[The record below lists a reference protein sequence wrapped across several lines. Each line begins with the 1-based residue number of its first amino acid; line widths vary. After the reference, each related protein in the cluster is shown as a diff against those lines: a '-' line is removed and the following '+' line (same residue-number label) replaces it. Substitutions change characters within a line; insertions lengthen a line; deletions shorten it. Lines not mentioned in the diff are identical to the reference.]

1 MSEKISVGSNPTLSA
16 KYYYKEGSMKVLILG
31 SGGIVGQHMK
41 INEPEDVEAVYS
53 RKTSSPGWYGIDV
66 DHQDVRK
73 DLDIINPDVI
83 INLAGENRVDVVESD
98 PQKYVSVNV
107 DLVKTLCTWVTKN
120 NKYLIQGSTQGIFSG
135 DNSCYNTTDIAHP
148 LTHYGKQKLT
158 AEHIVLAHQNTE
170 ICRLTF
176 VIGVRPFQDIGRKN
190 PLESMIEDEVQ
201 LQVDDRFFSPLFA
214 QDAAKI
220 LWNRALGFKN
230 AKEKIVHL
238 GIPIKCSRFAIARD
252 LKYNVH
258 GCINPVIK
266 GVSHEHFK
274 GIAPRPKDT
283 TWCKS
288 LYIDSYE
295 EGLMSSYLL
304 WEKVKK

>member
-1 MSEKISVGSNPTLSA
+1 MKI
-16 KYYYKEGSMKVLILG
+16 LILG
-31 SGGIVGQHMK
+31 AGGIVGQHMK
-41 INEPEDVEAVYS
+41 INQPKDVEVIYS
-53 RKTSSPGWYGIDV
+53 RKTSSPGWHGIDA

-73 DLDIINPDVI
+73 ELDIINPDVI

-120 NKYLIQGSTQGIFSG
+120 NKYLIQGGTQGIFSG
-135 DNSCYNTTDIAHP
+135 ENSCYDTSDIAHP

-158 AEHIVLAHQNTE
+158 AEQIALAHQNTE

-176 VIGVRPFQDIGRKN
+176 VIGVRPFQNIGRKN

-201 LQVDDRFFSPLFA
+201 LQVNDRFFSPLFA
-214 QDAAKI
+214 EDAAEM
-220 LWNRALGFKN
+220 LWNRALNFKN

-252 LKYNVH
+252 LKYNLH
-258 GCINPVIK
+258 GCINPIIE

-288 LYIDSYE
+288 LHNRSYE
-295 EGLMSSYLL
+295 EGLISSYLL
-304 WEKVKK
+304 WEKVKNEHR

>member
-1 MSEKISVGSNPTLSA
+1 
-16 KYYYKEGSMKVLILG
+16 MKVLILG
-31 SGGIVGQHMK
+31 AGGIVGQHMK
-41 INEPEDVEAVYS
+41 INEPKDVEVIYS

-98 PQKYVSVNV
+98 PQKYISVNV

-176 VIGVRPFQDIGRKN
+176 VIGVRPRYWSQ
-190 PLESMIEDEVQ
+190 ESFRVN
-201 LQVDDRFFSPLFA
+201 DR
-214 QDAAKI
+214 
-220 LWNRALGFKN
+220 R
-230 AKEKIVHL
+230 
-238 GIPIKCSRFAIARD
+238 
-252 LKYNVH
+252 
-258 GCINPVIK
+258 
-266 GVSHEHFK
+266 
-274 GIAPRPKDT
+274 
-283 TWCKS
+283 
-288 LYIDSYE
+288 
-295 EGLMSSYLL
+295 
-304 WEKVKK
+304 